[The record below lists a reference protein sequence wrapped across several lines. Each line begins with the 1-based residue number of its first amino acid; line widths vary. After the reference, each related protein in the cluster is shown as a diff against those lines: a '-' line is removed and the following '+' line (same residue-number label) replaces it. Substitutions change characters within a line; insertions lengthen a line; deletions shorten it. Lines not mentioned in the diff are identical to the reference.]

1 MRSSR
6 RFSARSSGRSSGTR
20 APASSERCPSSTAP
34 GSSSSRTPR
43 PSQAGQAPWRLLNEK
58 SRGSSGGKPVAHDGQ
73 KSCSEYSRSVP
84 SRSEEHTSELQSPC
98 NLVCRL
104 LLEKKNP
111 QYALYSSLLYR
122 IVDTSD
128 DDYGPSHSEASV
140 HSIAE
145 SPQLHVNVRGDL
157 RDGTV
162 LQSSTRH

>member
-84 SRSEEHTSELQSPC
+84 SRSEEHKSELQSPC

-111 QYALYSSLLYR
+111 EYSEDPRDRPREGGPDRRHEEEAATRNRDRGFREAERLDVHR
-122 IVDTSD
+122 PGHGHHIEGDTQEPLD
-128 DDYGPSHSEASV
+128 
-140 HSIAE
+140 
-145 SPQLHVNVRGDL
+145 
-157 RDGTV
+157 
-162 LQSSTRH
+162 